1 MYCNQFFNAC
11 IGAGMRPPRWIITAG
26 LYWLMGMMGGV
37 AQQAAKVQNIAGLV
51 ANGGDHAHSGG
62 LAVDHADGG
71 FVGDE
76 GADDGRGGVAGMM
89 TMSMPTE
96 QTAVMASSFQ
106 WSGSRSRRHGS
117 CRRPR

>member
-1 MYCNQFFNAC
+1 MALLYNLLNDSLIFQCLHRCGDAAAAVDHNG
-11 IGAGMRPPRWIITAG
+11 GAVLADGHD
-26 LYWLMGMMGGV
+26 GGV

-76 GADDGRGGVAGMM
+76 SADDGRGGVAGD
-89 TMSMPTE
+89 E
-96 QTAVMASSFQ
+96 
-106 WSGSRSRRHGS
+106 SR
-117 CRRPR
+117 